1 MKHREALKNEA
12 IDRGE
17 SVEDWE
23 RIVLVGAKIKQ
34 PTSSTS
40 AAASA
45 SVQEEE
51 S

>member
-1 MKHREALKNEA
+1 MKHREALKKEA

-34 PTSSTS
+34 PTASTS
-40 AAASA
+40 
-45 SVQEEE
+45 EDE